1 MLNIKHVSEKN
12 KAFDKYNNCLVT
24 TQNTFPASE
33 VQHNLFRRSS
43 NNGRLKSSEI
53 ILILTS

>member
-1 MLNIKHVSEKN
+1 MLNNKHVSEKN
-12 KAFDKYNNCLVT
+12 KALDKDNKCLVT
-24 TQNTFPASE
+24 TRHTFPASE
-33 VQHNLFRRSS
+33 VQHNLFRGSL